1 MIQLYTPSPCPS
13 HWMLRDRGQHFQ
25 ILSRK
30 QLRMCGAQIFVQ
42 QFSWFFFESLQIGKN
57 VQIAFLYRRVKN
69 SILTPVSFNTQS
81 YIFVS
86 GILNVCIF
94 CVEHMLNEW
103 QVIFQMHIC
112 CIIYSFDLCSIIMF
126 ITQCRLISLV
136 TRIPLV

>member
-13 HWMLRDRGQHFQ
+13 HWMLRDIGQHFW

-30 QLRMCGAQIFVQ
+30 TT
-42 QFSWFFFESLQIGKN
+42 KN
-57 VQIAFLYRRVKN
+57 VRLTILLVLFREFADRQNCLDCLSLSESERTLFLHQFL
-69 SILTPVSFNTQS
+69 STLSHT
-81 YIFVS
+81 YIFVT

>member
-13 HWMLRDRGQHFQ
+13 HWMLRDIGQHFW

-30 QLRMCGAQIFVQ
+30 
-42 QFSWFFFESLQIGKN
+42 
-57 VQIAFLYRRVKN
+57 
-69 SILTPVSFNTQS
+69 TTH
-81 YIFVS
+81 
-86 GILNVCIF
+86 NVCCSNLCLTILLVLFREFADRQKCLDCLSLSESEKLYSYTSFFQHPVIHF
-94 CVEHMLNEW
+94 CIWHIK
-103 QVIFQMHIC
+103 VIFQMHIC